1 MLFPAVASSSGEW
14 WVNKRCSC
22 CRKHRVWGSR
32 RRPDKA
38 ALGLACEVHSAR
50 RHVAFTL
57 HRSCHNSRVCRRH
70 RFLVRSQIQDNYQY
84 AHGCISSEGLP
95 IPTPL
100 HPPKPSKR
108 HRFRRLSSPM
118 RRSNAEVTFPVP
130 PARLGIP
137 NQRCAPSPHH

>member
-1 MLFPAVASSSGEW
+1 MPLYIVEWFLLLPAVVSSSGEW

-57 HRSCHNSRVCRRH
+57 HRSCHTSRVYNRL
-70 RFLVRSQIQDNYQY
+70 RFLVR
-84 AHGCISSEGLP
+84 
-95 IPTPL
+95 
-100 HPPKPSKR
+100 
-108 HRFRRLSSPM
+108 F
-118 RRSNAEVTFPVP
+118 
-130 PARLGIP
+130 
-137 NQRCAPSPHH
+137 QRQGDY